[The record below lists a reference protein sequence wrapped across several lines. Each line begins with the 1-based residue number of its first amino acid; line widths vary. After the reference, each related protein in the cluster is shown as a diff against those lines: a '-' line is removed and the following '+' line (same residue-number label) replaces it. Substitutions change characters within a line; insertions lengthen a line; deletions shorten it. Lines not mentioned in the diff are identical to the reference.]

1 MPIFNQTAVFVPN
14 ERENLGAYMAVV
26 ADAANPDYGRIR
38 VLRLS
43 DTHQVPGP
51 NQTFNAIQTDQRVQ
65 QALLPFV
72 APTSWCGSATTS
84 ASARPCKVTGHG
96 LRRRCRGHHW

>member
-1 MPIFNQTAVFVPN
+1 MPDDPRAKDTKEPAYFLSIKWPGDETSVFSQTTVFVPN

-26 ADAANPDYGRIR
+26 ADVFYLGYGRIR

-65 QALLPFV
+65 SSLLP
-72 APTSWCGSATTS
+72 
-84 ASARPCKVTGHG
+84 
-96 LRRRCRGHHW
+96 